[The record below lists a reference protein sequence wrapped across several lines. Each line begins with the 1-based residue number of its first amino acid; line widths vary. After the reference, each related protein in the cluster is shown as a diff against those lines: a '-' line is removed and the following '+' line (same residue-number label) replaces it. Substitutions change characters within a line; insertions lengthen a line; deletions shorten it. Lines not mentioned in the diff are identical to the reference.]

1 MNNLRKLH
9 LPTTRFWLIALLGL
23 TGLLLIAQQ
32 TLAQDETPTEP
43 TPTGPP
49 LHPTFELLDAEGNNV
64 LQSNAPIST
73 MNTCGSCHD
82 TAFIAEHS
90 FHVDAGLSEM
100 SAPGETGN
108 GRSWDISTG
117 TFGKWNPL
125 VYHYLSSDT
134 DEFVDL
140 TTPGWLMLFSERHVG
155 GGPAITSRDGESLL
169 ELAPDANSLDASVI
183 EPATGEQIA
192 WDWQESGVA
201 EMDCFLCHLPD
212 ADNAARV
219 ATMQAGDFQWA
230 STATLSGTA
239 VVDLADGRFQ
249 YNSDA
254 FDEDGLLLE
263 GFVNVQDP
271 TNANCGN
278 CHGVVHTDLNTPLTF
293 DSLQS
298 GDWSTLTTGQVMS
311 PQRLLNSGLNLAD
324 KETLSRSW
332 DIHMERVVDCVDCHY
347 ALNNPVYYQESDEN
361 QLDHLLFDPRR
372 LDFGEYLY
380 RPLHEFAKGA
390 SAQSTL
396 APQYDNSLRRCDDCH
411 SIDVTHNWLP
421 YKDRH
426 MDAVSCESCHVGQIY
441 APAQQFIDWTVLESD
456 GTPLSQFRGIEGQ
469 IGQPSSLITGYE
481 PVLLPRENADG
492 STTLAPHNLVSTWFW
507 VYGEPERPVREQ
519 ELQAAWFEGS
529 GYAEEIIK
537 RFDEDGNGRL
547 DTTELIL
554 NSDAK
559 VALITERLAA
569 QGLDSPRIS
578 GEIQPY
584 SINHNVGGADWAI
597 RECAVCHGEASR
609 ISQPLQLASYLPG
622 GVQPTFI
629 NDGGSSFNG
638 TLEMTEAGGL
648 QSTLDTAVAGL
659 YILGHDAVNVID
671 WIGMVLFLGVFAG
684 VIVHGGLR
692 YAALRRRPPSEP
704 ALREMYMY
712 SVYERL
718 WHWLQTGAILLLI
731 VTGLIIHKPD
741 KFGVFSFAY
750 MVQIHNALAAILVI
764 NASLSLF
771 YHLVSGEIK
780 QYLPRPRGFFDQ
792 AIEQTMFYLRGIF
805 RNEPHPFE
813 KVPERKLN
821 PLQQVTYFGIL
832 NVLLPLQIL
841 TGILMWGAQR
851 WPEIA
856 ARLGGLLFLAPFHT
870 LIAWLFATFI
880 VMHVYLTTTGHT
892 PMAGIKSM
900 MLGWDEV
907 EVHDVPAAS
916 HD

>member
-1 MNNLRKLH
+1 MNNLRKFQ
-9 LPTTRFWLIALLGL
+9 LPSARLWVIALLGL
-23 TGLLLIAQQ
+23 TALLLVAQQ
-32 TLAQDETPTEP
+32 TLAQDGKPTEP

-49 LHPTFELLDAEGNNV
+49 LHPNFELLDANGNNV
-64 LQSNAPIST
+64 LETNEPIST

-82 TAFIAEHS
+82 TDFIAEHS

-100 SAPGETGN
+100 SAAGETGN
-108 GRSWDISTG
+108 GRSWDVSTG

-125 VYHYLSSDT
+125 VYHYLTPEGD
-134 DEFVDL
+134 DLVDL
-140 TTPGWLMLFSERHVG
+140 TTPGWLMFFSDRHVG
-155 GGPAITSRDGESLL
+155 GGPAVTSRGGEPLL
-169 ELAPDANSLDASVI
+169 SLAPDANSLDASVI
-183 EPATGEQIA
+183 DPATGEQVA

-201 EMDCFLCHLPD
+201 EMDCFLCHLPE
-212 ADNAARV
+212 ANNEARI
-219 ATMQAGDFQWA
+219 ATMQAGAFKWA
-230 STATLSGTA
+230 STATLSGSE
-239 VVDLADGRFQ
+239 VVEMTPDGRFQ
-249 YNSDA
+249 YNRDA
-254 FDEDGLLLE
+254 FDEDGLLLD

-271 TNANCGN
+271 TSANCGN
-278 CHGVVHTDLNTPLTF
+278 CHGVVHTDLNTPLTLE
-293 DSLQS
+293 SLQI

-347 ALNNPVYYQESDEN
+347 ALNNPVYYQETDKD

-380 RPLHEFAKGA
+380 RPLHEFAKGS
-390 SAQSTL
+390 SAQGTL

-411 SIDVTHNWLP
+411 SIEVTHNWLP

-426 MDAVSCESCHVGQIY
+426 MDAVSCESCHIGEIY
-441 APAQQFIDWTVLESD
+441 APAQQVIDWTVLQAD
-456 GTPLSQFRGIEGQ
+456 GTPLSQYRGIEGEL
-469 IGQPSSLITGYE
+469 GESTSLITGYE

-507 VYGEPERPVREQ
+507 VYGEPERPVPEPA
-519 ELQAAWFEGS
+519 LQTAWFDGDA
-529 GYAEEIIK
+529 YADEVMEL
-537 RFDEDGNGRL
+537 FDEDGNGRL
-547 DTTELIL
+547 SHTELTL
-554 NSDAK
+554 DSDTK
-559 VALITERLAA
+559 VDLITERLAA
-569 QGLDSPRIS
+569 QGLNNPRIS

-597 RECAVCHGEASR
+597 RDCGTCHGEESR

-622 GVQPTFI
+622 GVQPTFV

-638 TLEMTEAGGL
+638 TLSVTDDGAL
-648 QSTLDTAVAGL
+648 QYSLETSEAGL
-659 YILGHDAVNVID
+659 YILGHNAVNVID
-671 WIGMVLFLGVFAG
+671 WIGIILFLGVFAG

-692 YAALRRRPPSEP
+692 YAALRRRPPSHP
-704 ALREMYMY
+704 QLREMYMY

-718 WHWLQTGAILLLI
+718 WHWLQTVAILLLI

-741 KFGVFSFAY
+741 KFGAFSFAY
-750 MVQIHNALAAILVI
+750 MVQIHNVLAAILVI
-764 NASLSLF
+764 NAFLSLF

-792 AIEQTMFYLRGIF
+792 AIEQSMFYVRGIF

-856 ARLGGLLFLAPFHT
+856 ARLGGLPFLAPFHT

-892 PMAGIKSM
+892 PLAGIKSM

-907 EVHDVPAAS
+907 EVHDPAAA

>member
-1 MNNLRKLH
+1 MNNLRKFQ
-9 LPTTRFWLIALLGL
+9 LPTAKFWLIALLGL
-23 TGLLLIAQQ
+23 IALLLVAQQ

-49 LHPTFELLDAEGNNV
+49 LHPNFALLDAAGNNV
-64 LQSNAPIST
+64 LETNEPIST

-125 VYHYLSSDT
+125 VYHYLTPEGDDT
-134 DEFVDL
+134 VDL
-140 TTPGWLMLFSERHVG
+140 TTPGWLMLFSDRHVG
-155 GGPAITSRDGESLL
+155 GGPAVTSREGEPLL
-169 ELAPDANSLDASVI
+169 SLAPDTNSLDASAI
-183 EPATGEQIA
+183 DPATGEQVA
-192 WDWQESGVA
+192 WNWQESGVA
-201 EMDCFLCHLPD
+201 EMDCFLCHLPE
-212 ADNAARV
+212 ANNEARI
-219 ATMQAGDFQWA
+219 ATMQVGDFKWA
-230 STATLSGTA
+230 STATLSGSE
-239 VVDLADGRFQ
+239 VVEMTPDGRFQ
-249 YNSDA
+249 YNPDA
-254 FDEDGLLLE
+254 FDEDGLLLD

-278 CHGVVHTDLNTPLTF
+278 CHGVVHTDLNTPLTL
-293 DSLQS
+293 DSLQI
-298 GDWSTLTTGQVMS
+298 GDWSTLTTGQIMS

-347 ALNNPVYYQESDEN
+347 ALNNPVYYQESEEK
-361 QLDHLLFDPRR
+361 QLDHLVFDPRR

-380 RPLHEFAKGA
+380 RPLHQFAKGE
-390 SAQSTL
+390 SAQGTL
-396 APQYDNSLRRCDDCH
+396 APQYDNTLRRCDACH
-411 SIDVTHNWLP
+411 SIEVTHNWLP

-426 MDAVSCESCHVGQIY
+426 MDAISCESCHIGEIY
-441 APAQQFIDWTVLESD
+441 APALQSIDWTALQAD
-456 GTPLSQFRGIEGQ
+456 GTPLSQYRGIEGQ
-469 IGQPSSLITGYE
+469 LGQPNSLITGYQ
-481 PVLLPRENADG
+481 PVLLPRKNADG

-519 ELQAAWFEGS
+519 ELQAAWFDGDD
-529 GYAEEIIK
+529 YADTVIAL
-537 RFDEDGNGRL
+537 FDGDGNGRL
-547 DTTELIL
+547 DATELVL
-554 NSDAK
+554 DSDAK
-559 VALITERLAA
+559 VALITDRLAA
-569 QGLDSPRIS
+569 QGLDNPRIS

-584 SINHNVGGADWAI
+584 SINHNVGRADWAI
-597 RECAVCHGEASR
+597 RDCGTCHGEDSR
-609 ISQPLQLASYLPG
+609 ISQPLELAGYLPG

-629 NDGGSSFNG
+629 NDSGSSFNG
-638 TLEMTEAGGL
+638 TLSVTDAGAL
-648 QSTLDTAVAGL
+648 QYTLQTSEAGL
-659 YILGHDAVNVID
+659 YILGHNAVNVID
-671 WIGMVLFLGVFAG
+671 WIGIILFLGVFAG
-684 VIVHGGLR
+684 VILHGGLR
-692 YAALRRRPPSEP
+692 YAALRRQPPSEP
-704 ALREMYMY
+704 KLRELYMY

-718 WHWLQTGAILLLI
+718 WHWLQTIAILLLI

-750 MVQIHNALAAILVI
+750 MVQIHNILAAILVI
-764 NASLSLF
+764 NAFLSLF
-771 YHLVSGEIK
+771 YHLASGEIK

-907 EVHDVPAAS
+907 EVHDPAAA

>member
-1 MNNLRKLH
+1 MKSSRKFQ
-9 LPTTRFWLIALLGL
+9 LPSARFWLIALLGL
-23 TGLLLIAQQ
+23 AALLLVAQQ
-32 TLAQDETPTEP
+32 TLAQDDTPVDP

-49 LHPTFELLDAEGNNV
+49 LHPNFALLDAAGNNV
-64 LQSNAPIST
+64 LDSGEPIST
-73 MNTCGSCHD
+73 MNTCGVCHD

-125 VYHYLSSDT
+125 VYHYLTPEGDDT
-134 DEFVDL
+134 VDL
-140 TTPGWLMLFSERHVG
+140 TTPGWLMLFSDRHVG
-155 GGPAITSRDGESLL
+155 GGPAITSRDGAPLL
-169 ELAPDANSLDASVI
+169 SLAPDTTNLDASI
-183 EPATGEQIA
+183 IDPATGELVG

-201 EMDCFLCHLPD
+201 EMNCFLCHLPD
-212 ADNAARV
+212 ADNVARIAAM
-219 ATMQAGDFQWA
+219 AMGDFQWA
-230 STATLSGTA
+230 STATLLGTD
-239 VVDLADGRFQ
+239 VVTITNGRYH
-249 YNSDA
+249 YNIDA
-254 FDEDGLLLE
+254 FDEDGLLLD

-278 CHGVVHTDLNTPLTF
+278 CHGVVHTDMSTPLTLE
-293 DSLQS
+293 SLQT

-311 PQRLLNSGLNLAD
+311 PQRLLNSGLNLTD

-347 ALNNPVYYQESDEN
+347 ALNNPVYFQETDED
-361 QLDHLLFDPRR
+361 QLDHLVFDPRR

-380 RPLHEFAKGA
+380 RPLHEFAKG
-390 SAQSTL
+390 SSTQGTL

-411 SIDVTHNWLP
+411 SIEVTHNWLP
-421 YKDRH
+421 YKERH
-426 MDAVSCESCHVGQIY
+426 MDAVSCESCHIGELY
-441 APAQQFIDWTVLESD
+441 APTLQSVDWTALQAD
-456 GTPLSQFRGIEGQ
+456 GTPLSAYRGIEGE
-469 IGQPSSLITGYE
+469 IGEPGSLITGYE

-492 STTLAPHNLVSTWFW
+492 STTLAPHNLISTWFW
-507 VYGEPERPVREQ
+507 VYGEPERPVLEQ
-519 ELQAAWFEGS
+519 DLQAAWFDGDE
-529 GYAEEIIK
+529 YANEIVDL
-537 RFDEDGNGRL
+537 FDADGNGRL
-547 DTTELIL
+547 STTELVL
-554 NSDAK
+554 DSDAK
-559 VALITERLAA
+559 VALISKRLAD
-569 QGLDSPRIS
+569 QGLSNPRIS

-597 RECAVCHGEASR
+597 RDCATCHGEESR
-609 ISQPLQLASYLPG
+609 VSQPLVLANYLPG
-622 GVQPTFI
+622 GIQPTFV

-638 TLEMTEAGGL
+638 TLTVTDEGALEYALVTNE
-648 QSTLDTAVAGL
+648 AGL
-659 YILGHDAVNVID
+659 YILGHDAVNVVD
-671 WIGMVLFLGVFAG
+671 WIGIILFLGVFAG

-692 YAALRRRPPSEP
+692 YAALRRQPPSHP
-704 ALREMYMY
+704 QLRELYMY

-718 WHWLQTGAILLLI
+718 WHWLQTVAILLLI

-741 KFGVFSFAY
+741 KFGMFSFAY
-750 MVQIHNALAAILVI
+750 MVQIHNILAAILVI
-764 NASLSLF
+764 NAFLSLF

-792 AIEQTMFYLRGIF
+792 AIEQSLYYLRGIF

-851 WPEIA
+851 WPNIA
-856 ARLGGLLFLAPFHT
+856 AYLGGLPGLGPFHT

-892 PMAGIKSM
+892 PLAGIKSM

-907 EVHDVPAAS
+907 EVHDPAAA

>member
-1 MNNLRKLH
+1 MNEFRKFQ
-9 LPTTRFWLIALLGL
+9 LPSTKYWLMALLGFVA
-23 TGLLLIAQQ
+23 LLLIAQQ
-32 TLAQDETPTEP
+32 TLAQDAPPVEP
-43 TPTGPP
+43 TPQGPP
-49 LHPTFELLDAEGNNV
+49 LHPTFALLDADGRNV
-64 LQSNAPIST
+64 LQSNEPIST
-73 MNTCGSCHD
+73 MNTCGTCHD
-82 TAFIAEHS
+82 TEFIAEHS

-100 SAPGETGN
+100 RAPGETGN
-108 GRSWDISTG
+108 GRAWDISTG
-117 TFGKWNPL
+117 SFGKWNPL
-125 VYHYLSSDT
+125 LYHTLSPEG
-134 DEFVDL
+134 DELIDL

-155 GGPAITSRDGESLL
+155 GGPAVASRSGELL
-169 ELAPDANSLDASVI
+169 LDLAPDANSLDASLI
-183 EPATGEQIA
+183 DHATGEQIA
-192 WDWQESGVA
+192 WNWQESGVA

-219 ATMQAGDFQWA
+219 AAMQAGDFKWA
-230 STATLSGTA
+230 STATLSGTG
-239 VVDLADGRFQ
+239 VVGMVNGRLQ
-249 YNSDA
+249 YNPSA
-254 FDEDGLLLE
+254 FDEGGLLLD

-271 TNANCGN
+271 TNANCGS
-278 CHGVVHTDLNTPLTF
+278 CHGVVHTDLNTPLTLNE
-293 DSLQS
+293 LQT

-332 DIHMERVVDCVDCHY
+332 DIHLERVVDCVDCHY
-347 ALNNPVYYQESDEN
+347 ALNNPVYYQETDEN

-380 RPLHEFAKGA
+380 RPLHQFAKGS
-390 SAQSTL
+390 SAQGTL

-411 SIDVTHNWLP
+411 SIEVTHNWLP
-421 YKDRH
+421 YKERH
-426 MDAVSCESCHVGQIY
+426 MDAVSCESCHINEIY
-441 APAQQFIDWTVLESD
+441 APAMQSIDWTALQANGS
-456 GTPLSQFRGIEGQ
+456 PLSQFRGIKGELGDS
-469 IGQPSSLITGYE
+469 GSLIMGYE

-492 STTLAPHNLVSTWFW
+492 STTLAPHNLISAWFW
-507 VYGEPERPVREQ
+507 VYGNPERPVREQ
-519 ELQAAWFEGS
+519 ELQAAWFERGE
-529 GYAEEIIK
+529 YADEVIDL
-537 RFDEDGNGRL
+537 FDGDGNGRL
-547 DTTELIL
+547 TTTELIL
-554 NSDAK
+554 NSNAK

-569 QGLDSPRIS
+569 QGLDNPRIS

-584 SINHNVGGADWAI
+584 SINHNVGGANWAI
-597 RECAVCHGEASR
+597 RDCGVCHGEESR
-609 ISQPLQLASYLPG
+609 ISQPLALASYLPG
-622 GVQPTFI
+622 GVQPTFV

-638 TLEMTEAGGL
+638 TLSVTDDGSL
-648 QSTLDTAVAGL
+648 QYSLETAEAGL

-671 WIGMVLFLGVFAG
+671 WIGIVLFLGVFAG

-692 YAALRRRPPSEP
+692 YAALRRQPPSQP
-704 ALREMYMY
+704 QLRELYMY
-712 SVYERL
+712 TVYERL
-718 WHWLQTGAILLLI
+718 WHWLQTIAILLLI

-741 KFGVFSFAY
+741 KFGAFSFAY
-750 MVQIHNALAAILVI
+750 MVQIHNILAAILVI
-764 NASLSLF
+764 NAFLSLF
-771 YHLVSGEIK
+771 YHLASGEIK

-792 AIEQTMFYLRGIF
+792 AIQQTMYYLRGIF

-821 PLQQVTYFGIL
+821 PLQQLTYFGIL

-856 ARLGGLLFLAPFHT
+856 AQLGGLLFLAPFHT

-907 EVHDVPAAS
+907 EVHDPAAA

>member
-1 MNNLRKLH
+1 MNSSRKFQLRSTK
-9 LPTTRFWLIALLGL
+9 FWLIALLGL
-23 TGLLLIAQQ
+23 GALLLVAQQ
-32 TLAQDETPTEP
+32 TLAQDGTPTDP

-49 LHPTFELLDAEGNNV
+49 LHLNFALLDAAGGNV
-64 LQSNAPIST
+64 LDSGAPIST
-73 MNTCGSCHD
+73 MNTCGTCHD
-82 TAFIAEHS
+82 TEFIAEHS

-108 GRSWDISTG
+108 GRSWDTSTG

-125 VYHYLSSDT
+125 VYHYLTPAGD
-134 DEFVDL
+134 DAVDL
-140 TTPGWLMLFSERHVG
+140 TTPGWLMLFSDRHVG
-155 GGPAITSRDGESLL
+155 GGPAVTSRDGDPLLSL
-169 ELAPDANSLDASVI
+169 AADADNLDASIVD
-183 EPATGEQIA
+183 PATGELVG
-192 WDWQESGVA
+192 WDWQQSGVA
-201 EMDCFLCHLPD
+201 EMNCFLCHLPE
-212 ADNAARV
+212 ADNTARIAA
-219 ATMQAGDFQWA
+219 MQAGDFAWA
-230 STATLSGTA
+230 STATLLGTA
-239 VVDLADGRFQ
+239 VVTETVDGRFQ
-249 YNSDA
+249 YNPAA
-254 FDEDGLLLE
+254 FDEAGLLRD
-263 GFVNVQDP
+263 GMINVQDP
-271 TNANCGN
+271 TNANCGS
-278 CHGVVHTDLNTPLTF
+278 CHGVVHTDLSTPLTLTE
-293 DSLQS
+293 LQT

-324 KETLSRSW
+324 KGTLSRSW
-332 DIHMERVVDCVDCHY
+332 DIHLERVVDCVDCHY
-347 ALNNPVYYQESDEN
+347 ALNNPVYYQETDED
-361 QLDHLLFDPRR
+361 QLEHLVFDPRR

-380 RPLHEFAKGA
+380 RPLHEFAKGS
-390 SAQSTL
+390 SAQGTL

-411 SIDVTHNWLP
+411 SIAVTHNWLP

-426 MDAVSCESCHVGQIY
+426 MDAVSCESCHIGDIY
-441 APAQQFIDWTVLESD
+441 APALQSVDWTALQAD
-456 GTPLSQFRGIEGQ
+456 GTPLTAYRGIEGE
-469 IGQPSSLITGYE
+469 IGQSGSLVTGYE

-519 ELQAAWFEGS
+519 DLQAAWFDGDD
-529 GYAEEIIK
+529 YADEVMEL
-537 RFDEDGNGRL
+537 FDGDGNGRL
-547 DTTELIL
+547 STPELIL
-554 NSDAK
+554 DSDAK
-559 VALITERLAA
+559 VSLIAERLAA
-569 QGLDSPRIS
+569 QGLANPRIS

-584 SINHNVGGADWAI
+584 SINHNVGGADWAV
-597 RECAVCHGEASR
+597 RDCATCHGEESR
-609 ISQPLQLASYLPG
+609 ISQPLTLASYLPG
-622 GVQPTFI
+622 GVSPTFV
-629 NDGGSSFNG
+629 NDGSSRFNG
-638 TLEMTEAGGL
+638 TLTVTDEGAL
-648 QSTLDTAVAGL
+648 QYALVTNEVGL

-671 WIGMVLFLGVFAG
+671 WIGIILFLGVFAG

-692 YAALRRRPPSEP
+692 YAALRRRPPSQP
-704 ALREMYMY
+704 QLRELYMY

-718 WHWLQTGAILLLI
+718 WHWLQTVAILLLI

-741 KFGVFSFAY
+741 KFGAFSFAY
-750 MVQIHNALAAILVI
+750 MVQVHNILAAILVI
-764 NASLSLF
+764 NAFLSLF

-792 AIEQTMFYLRGIF
+792 AIEQSLYYVRGIF
-805 RNEPHPFE
+805 RGDPHPFE

-851 WPEIA
+851 WPDIA

-892 PMAGIKSM
+892 PLAGIKSM

-907 EVHDVPAAS
+907 EVHDPAAA